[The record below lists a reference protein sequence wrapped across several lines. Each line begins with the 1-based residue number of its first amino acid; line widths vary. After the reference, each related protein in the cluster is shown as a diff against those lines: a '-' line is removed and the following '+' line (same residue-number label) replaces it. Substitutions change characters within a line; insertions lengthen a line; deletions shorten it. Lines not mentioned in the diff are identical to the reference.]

1 MTQPVTLITRD
12 ATLDDLS
19 LSDYTDMLTEIREK
33 MSLEKM
39 VTELH
44 SAYTKA
50 QWWKLEKG
58 EITITRPMRN
68 ELRAYYGKPP
78 LPPTVAEVTAAAS
91 PDAAVWQ
98 VGEGAA
104 DTVIMVTA
112 AHPLTLHVNGAVT
125 VASDSTD
132 MPRYPGN
139 MGQGAT
145 QRTRRHVTRPTPSK
159 AQVERFAQL
168 GTTWRDV
175 IDAGL
180 AAIESERR

>member
-1 MTQPVTLITRD
+1 MTTPVTLITKD

-19 LSDYTDMLTEIREK
+19 VSDYMDMLTEIREK

-39 VTELH
+39 VAELH

-68 ELRAYYGKPP
+68 ELRAYYGKPL
-78 LPPTVAEVTAAAS
+78 LPPTVAEVTAQAS

-112 AHPLTLHVNGAVT
+112 AHPLTLHVNGAVS
-125 VASDSTD
+125 VADHAAA

-139 MGQGAT
+139 TGQGKAMR
-145 QRTRRHVTRPTPSK
+145 QRRHVTRPTPSE
-159 AQVERFAQL
+159 AQVERFTRLA
-168 GTTWRDV
+168 TTWRDV

-180 AAIESERR
+180 AALERDRC